1 MDNVVPTIDCQMV
14 NQPNAILIVA
24 HAVEP
29 AGGVFGVE
37 KMNLFLLVRFY
48 PTQENGGMMEDV
60 VLTILLQMVPLPN
73 VILHRNLV
81 VHPVDGVVALLNIA
95 HVPHV

>member
-1 MDNVVPTIDCQMV
+1 MDNVVPTIDYPMV
-14 NQPNAILIVA
+14 NQPSAILIVA

-29 AGGVFGVE
+29 VGGVFGVE
-37 KMNLFLLVRFY
+37 KRNLFHLAQFY
-48 PTQENGGMMEDV
+48 PTQENGGMMEDAA
-60 VLTILLQMVPLPN
+60 LTILLQMVNLPN
-73 VILHRNLV
+73 VILHLNLV